1 MCSKEFCDT
10 EDGFVP
16 AYQDGSFILC
26 GPCHQEDLSDHEAQ
40 RPWAYYND
48 DTPSIPNGYYLG
60 FQFEGGS

>member
-1 MCSKEFCDT
+1 MCSKKFCDT

-26 GPCHQEDLSDHEAQ
+26 GPCHQEELSDDEAQ

-48 DTPSIPNGYYLG
+48 DTPSRG
-60 FQFEGGS
+60 F